1 MKRDG
6 ALESIWQHQQ
16 ENHPPKETIE
26 TATTYDVMIAGGGIT
41 GLSTALLLQK
51 AGKKCV
57 IAEMHT
63 IGFGTTSGTT
73 AHLNNFFDTAYNTV
87 ENNFGE
93 ENARLLATAA
103 EEALSLIKKNIKE
116 YNIACDFEEKEGC
129 IFATDEKQIKLLEEL
144 VEGTKKVGL
153 AIDFIN
159 DSTFPIPYLKL
170 ACIRNQAQFHP
181 VKYILGLA
189 KAFEE
194 AGGVIITDCKVTG
207 VEEGTTITVKT
218 TKGNIFANQ
227 LIWATHIP
235 TGVNLLHFR
244 AAPYRSYVLG
254 IILNDNNYPQD
265 LGYDMEDPYHYYR
278 THTIDG
284 QQYLIAGGEDH
295 KTAHEENTEAP
306 FRKLESYVRQ
316 FYDVKEV
323 AFKWSSQYFEPADGL
338 AYIGHLPG
346 NGDNIWVATG
356 FGGNGMTYSHIA
368 AVTLSDI
375 IIKGDSK
382 YRKLFDPNRV
392 KPVAGFTN
400 FIKESVDVV
409 KEFVSGKFSAE
420 KIKEFTDI
428 AVGEAK
434 VVQYDGEKI
443 AMYKDEQHNLHA
455 VNPTCT
461 HIHCTVAWNT
471 AEKSW
476 DCPCHGARYN
486 CDGEV
491 LTGPATKNLAVID
504 LTQKEE

>member
-16 ENHPPKETIE
+16 NNHLPINTSTSEIP
-26 TATTYDVMIAGGGIT
+26 YDVLIAGGGIT
-41 GLSTALLLQK
+41 GLTTALLLQK
-51 AGKKCV
+51 AGKKCI
-57 IAEMHT
+57 IAEMHN
-63 IGFGTTSGTT
+63 IGFGTSSGTT
-73 AHLNNFFDTAYNTV
+73 AHFNTFFDTTYKTV

-103 EEALSLIKKNIKE
+103 EEALNLIKQNIQAH
-116 YNIACDFEEKEGC
+116 NIECDFEEKEGY
-129 IFATDEKQIKLLEEL
+129 IFATEENQIKPLEDL
-144 VEGTKKVGL
+144 VEATKKVGL
-153 AIDFIN
+153 PIDFIN
-159 DSTFPIPYLKL
+159 DSVFPIPYLKL

-181 VKYILGLA
+181 VKYIHGLA

-194 AGGVIITDCKVTG
+194 AGGVIITDCKVTN
-207 VEEGTTITVKT
+207 VEEGDIIKVKT
-218 TKGNIFANQ
+218 SRGDVEAMH

-244 AAPYRSYVLG
+244 AAPYRSYVVG
-254 IILNDNNYPQD
+254 VTLNDNNYPQD
-265 LGYDMEDPYHYYR
+265 LGYDMVDPYHYYR
-278 THTIDG
+278 THTING

-295 KTAHEENTEAP
+295 KTAHEENTDAP
-306 FRKLESYVRQ
+306 FRRLESYVRQ
-316 FYDVKEV
+316 YYDVKEV
-323 AFKWSSQYFEPADGL
+323 VFKWSSQYFEPADGI

-368 AVTLSDI
+368 ALTLSDI
-375 IIKGDSK
+375 MINGDSK

-409 KEFVSGKFSAE
+409 KEFVIGKFSAE
-420 KIKEFTDI
+420 KIQAFSDI

-443 AMYKDEQHNLHA
+443 AMYKDEQHKIHA

-461 HIHCTVAWNT
+461 HVHCTVAWNA

-491 LTGPATKNLAVID
+491 LTGPATKNLAVIN
-504 LTQKEE
+504 LTEKVE